1 MSHSGE
7 EEDSFISD
15 KIGISGPLRKD
26 RAVAPCHPRVDLVS
40 PGPSTGAAMA
50 ELVDALA

>member
-1 MSHSGE
+1 MRHSGE
-7 EEDSFISD
+7 GRSIMSD
-15 KIGISGPLRKD
+15 KIGISGSMRKD
-26 RAVAPCHPRVDLVS
+26 SAVAPCHPGVYLVS